1 MGLFHFNSVIQVNG
15 PIGHTSSPIG
25 CIQSS
30 KILNVTGS
38 TQKPL
43 TIQIVCSKLL
53 LHSDYLMLK
62 IQMTPN
68 DRHMDVIRFITVST
82 NTESEAPHLPHPST
96 VGIAIKT

>member
-82 NTESEAPHLPHPST
+82 NTESEAPHLPHPATQS
-96 VGIAIKT
+96 KE